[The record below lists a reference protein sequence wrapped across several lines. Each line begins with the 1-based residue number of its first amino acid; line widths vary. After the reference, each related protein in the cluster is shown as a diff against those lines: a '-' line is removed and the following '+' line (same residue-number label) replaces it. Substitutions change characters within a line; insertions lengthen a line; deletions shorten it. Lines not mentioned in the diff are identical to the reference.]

1 MESTGIYWKPVY
13 YMLEDSFECWLLNAQ
28 HMHNVPG
35 RKTDVADSLWIAQLL
50 EHGLVR
56 PSFVPPKPIRALRDL
71 TRHRRTTVEDRTR
84 AVQRLE
90 KVMADCGIKLTSV
103 ASELLGKSGRAM
115 IDAMLAGE
123 EDPEVLAD
131 LARRRLRVKIPQLR
145 DALAGRPLAD
155 HQKVLV
161 RQLLAQIDLCD
172 SAVAELDRT
181 VEVMLAP
188 FAELVER
195 VTTIPGVGQRTAQC
209 LIAEAGMDMTRF
221 PTAGHLASW
230 AGICPGNHSSA
241 GTSRTGRTRQGST
254 WLRTALTEAAHA
266 AAMTRETYL
275 AAHYAQIRGRR
286 GVQKAVG
293 AIRHDILVAYW
304 HIVAEETVY
313 RELGPDWAQRRHG
326 TDAQQK
332 RLVAQLEKLGLKVT
346 IEPEE
351 KAA

>member
-1 MESTGIYWKPVY
+1 L
-13 YMLEDSFECWLLNAQ
+13 LENSFECWLLNAQ

-35 RKTDVADSLWIAQLL
+35 RKTDVGDSVWIAQLL

-90 KVMADCGIKLTSV
+90 KIMQDCGIKLTSV
-103 ASELLGKSGRAM
+103 ASELLGTSGRAM

-123 EDPEVLAD
+123 EDPDVLAD

-145 DALAGRPLAD
+145 EALAGRPLAD
-155 HQKVLV
+155 HQKLLV
-161 RQLLAQIDLCD
+161 RQLLAQIDLCNEAITEVD
-172 SAVAELDRT
+172 HRI
-181 VEVMLAP
+181 EVMLAP
-188 FAELVER
+188 FADLVER
-195 VTTIPGVGQRTAQC
+195 VMTIPGVGRRTAEC
-209 LIAEAGMDMTRF
+209 LIAEAGMDMGRF
-221 PTAGHLASW
+221 RTAGHLASW

-241 GTSRTGRTRQGST
+241 GTSKSGRSRQGST

-275 AAHYAQIRGRR
+275 AAHYAQVRGRR

-293 AIRHDILVAYW
+293 AIRHDILIAYW
-304 HIVAEETVY
+304 HIVHDGTAY
-313 RELGPDWAQRRHG
+313 RELGPDWAQRRRG
-326 TDAQQK
+326 TEAQQK
-332 RLVAQLEKLGLKVT
+332 RLVAQLEKLGLTVT
-346 IEPEE
+346 VEPE
-351 KAA
+351 KPAA

>member
-1 MESTGIYWKPVY
+1 DSQSVTDTPDRFPTRQPPSRTALRRRLITGVYWKPVY

-35 RKTDVADSLWIAQLL
+35 RKTDVTDAAWIAQLL

-71 TRHRRTTVEDRTR
+71 TRHRRTTIEDRTR

-90 KVMADCGIKLTSV
+90 KVMRDCGIKLTSV
-103 ASELLGKSGRAM
+103 ASELLGKSGRVM
-115 IDAMLAGE
+115 IEAMLAGE

-145 DALAGRPLAD
+145 EALAGRPLAD
-155 HQKVLV
+155 HQKLLV

-172 SAVAELDRT
+172 TAVAELDRK

-188 FAELVER
+188 FVDLVGR
-195 VTTIPGVGQRTAQC
+195 VMTIPGVAQRTAQC
-209 LIAEAGMDMTRF
+209 LIAEAGMDMGRF

-230 AGICPGNHSSA
+230 AGICLGNHASGGKARS
-241 GTSRTGRTRQGST
+241 GRSRQGST

-266 AAMTRETYL
+266 AAQTR
-275 AAHYAQIRGRR
+275 
-286 GVQKAVG
+286 
-293 AIRHDILVAYW
+293 
-304 HIVAEETVY
+304 
-313 RELGPDWAQRRHG
+313 G
-326 TDAQQK
+326 TPIWP
-332 RLVAQLEKLGLKVT
+332 RTEPFPVT
-346 IEPEE
+346 IGD
-351 KAA
+351 AV